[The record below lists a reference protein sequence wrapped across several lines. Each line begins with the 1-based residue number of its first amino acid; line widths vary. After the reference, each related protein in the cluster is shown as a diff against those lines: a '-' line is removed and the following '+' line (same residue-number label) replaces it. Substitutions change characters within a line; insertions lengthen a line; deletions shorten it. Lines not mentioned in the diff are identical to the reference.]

1 MKMDIVEILLAVY
14 NFLPV
19 LVLLCR
25 KKNKTKQNTM
35 NSDL

>member
-25 KKNKTKQNTM
+25 KKTKQNKTQ
-35 NSDL
+35 